1 MQNQFIEAGKI
12 VGTHGIKGEM
22 KVESWMDSPEVLKK
36 FKKLYLDE
44 GKKDLGLISSRVHK
58 NQVLITVEGVTD
70 PSMADKYRGK
80 VVYFDRNDAKLPKG
94 KYFLRDLIGLEVY
107 DADKGTFYGKIKDII
122 QAPANDVY
130 VIVNGDKE
138 YLFPAVKPMIKNT
151 DIENGKVEIMPIP
164 GIFDDDVIEDKDDE
178 N

>member
-1 MQNQFIEAGKI
+1 MQNRFIEAGKI

-36 FKKLYLDE
+36 IKKLYLNGGE
-44 GKKDLGLISSRVHK
+44 KDIGLLSSRVHK

-70 PSMADKYRGK
+70 PSKADTYRGK
-80 VVYFDRNDAKLPKG
+80 TVYADRNDIKLPKG
-94 KYFLRDLIGLEVY
+94 KYFLCDLLGLEVY
-107 DADKGTFYGKIKDII
+107 DAESGVLYGKIKDII

-130 VIVNGDKE
+130 VISNGNKE
-138 YLFPAVKPMIKNT
+138 YLFPAVKPMIKST
-151 DIENGKVEIMPIP
+151 DIENGRIDIMPIP
-164 GIFDDDVIEDKDDE
+164 GIFDDDTVEDKADE